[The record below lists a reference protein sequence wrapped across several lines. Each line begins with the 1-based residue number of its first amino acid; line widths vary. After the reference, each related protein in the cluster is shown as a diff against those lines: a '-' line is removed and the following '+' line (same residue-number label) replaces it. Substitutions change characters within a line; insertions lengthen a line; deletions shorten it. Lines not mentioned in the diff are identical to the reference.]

1 MEKWEVYGHGK
12 QNFCWEEL
20 DLLPIWEIAM
30 MLMLTHQLS
39 DPEVHIVI
47 SLLYVSHLYDY
58 FKIIVTV
65 LLFLLTL

>member
-1 MEKWEVYGHGK
+1 
-12 QNFCWEEL
+12 
-20 DLLPIWEIAM
+20 M